1 MTLTRTEANR
11 NKGIVAAL
19 DIGSYKTVAVIA
31 RAEVGGPRVMGY
43 GVSASAGIKSGNII
57 EMEPASVSILDAI
70 DQAEK
75 MADCTIDS
83 VLVNVSGSQLSSR
96 LVVQSVPL
104 AAHHVTDADIH
115 QTLLASG
122 QNIEEEDDSQI
133 LHMIPT
139 AWAIDGSR
147 GIRDPRGMHG
157 ETLAAHMN
165 IITAPRFALKTLNSC
180 VARCHLDIHTMVAA
194 PFAAGQSSLLDDER
208 AVGVILIEMGAG
220 VTSAAVFINDAL
232 VHVASVPVGGQ
243 HVTKDIAVG
252 LTTSI
257 PLAEELKILYG
268 EAERPQIRNEAGQY
282 TDSPAQQDYINV
294 PCLGEDRPMEA
305 NAVPRWMLTDI
316 IQLRIEEIFEK
327 LRDELIAA
335 GFYRVAGRRVVLTGG
350 GSNLPGVRDVASRIL
365 DKTVRLGRPLSLRS
379 APEILIE
386 PQFSVVAGLIAFGM
400 RPVGVPASNLAPA
413 KNSANLLGNFGL
425 WLKEIF

>member
-1 MTLTRTEANR
+1 MTPIRTEVNR
-11 NKGIVAAL
+11 KKGIVAAL

-31 RAEVGGPRVMGY
+31 RDEVGGPRVLGY
-43 GVSASAGIKSGNII
+43 GISASAGIKNGNII
-57 EMEPASVSILDAI
+57 EMEPACVSILDAI

-104 AAHHVTDADIH
+104 AAHHVTDADIR
-115 QTLLASG
+115 QTLVASG
-122 QNIEEEDDSQI
+122 ENRDSDESQI
-133 LHMIPT
+133 LQMIPT

-165 IITAPRFALKTLNSC
+165 IISAPRFALKTLNSC

-194 PFAAGQSSLLDDER
+194 PFAAGLSSLLDDER
-208 AVGVILIEMGAG
+208 SVGVILIEMGAG

-232 VHVASVPVGGQ
+232 VHVASIPLGGQ
-243 HVTKDIAVG
+243 HVTRDIALG
-252 LTTSI
+252 LSTSI

-268 EAERPQIRNEAGQY
+268 EAERMQIRDESGEY
-282 TDSPAQQDYINV
+282 VDSPAQQDCINV
-294 PCLGEDRPMEA
+294 PRLGEDRPIED
-305 NAVPRWMLTDI
+305 NAIERWILIGI
-316 IQLRIEEIFEK
+316 IQHRIEEIFEK
-327 LRDELIAA
+327 LRDELIAT
-335 GFYRVAGRRVVLTGG
+335 GFYREAGRRVVLTGG

-365 DKTVRLGRPLSLRS
+365 DKTVRMGRPLSLRS

-386 PQFSVVAGLIAFGM
+386 PQFSVVAGLIAYGM
-400 RPVGVPASNLAPA
+400 RPVGVPARNLAPA
-413 KNSANLLGNFGL
+413 QNPAKLLGNFGL
-425 WLKEIF
+425 WFKEKF